1 MQCHCGLVQIYPC
14 ACVPEVSLDLADPHV
29 HPAVVLADVEIEV
42 LVLDPAVSPLGQL
55 ALEAAVVGAEL
66 LGEVGQRV
74 PELDHA
80 LGRDGNLRSGA
91 AAGNCLGH
99 SQEPSARVL
108 FEIQIIPPE
117 KCMMKL
123 TFSHNILTTKNNQ

>member
-1 MQCHCGLVQIYPC
+1 MQCHCGLVLIYPC

-80 LGRDGNLRSGA
+80 LGRDGD
-91 AAGNCLGH
+91 LGPELELG
-99 SQEPSARVL
+99 QL
-108 FEIQIIPPE
+108 F
-117 KCMMKL
+117 K
-123 TFSHNILTTKNNQ
+123 